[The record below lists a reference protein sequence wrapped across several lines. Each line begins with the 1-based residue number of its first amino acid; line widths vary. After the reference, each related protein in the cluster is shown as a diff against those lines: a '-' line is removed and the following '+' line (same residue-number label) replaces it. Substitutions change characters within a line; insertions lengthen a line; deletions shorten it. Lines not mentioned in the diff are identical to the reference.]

1 MTAGVRTLPS
11 GKLQA
16 FVKVRGKFYSET
28 FEKGTNLRELKEW
41 REDKRVAV
49 RTGATIATI
58 DPDVPTFP
66 EDVATYL
73 KLRTSMPTY
82 RTRVQHLTEWA
93 EYFGRRQRS
102 SITPQ
107 MIRARLEALIADGYS
122 AGSVNRRRTA
132 LMSLWTVLDG
142 KSARNPVRDAP
153 KYREPK
159 GEPRALSYL
168 TIYRILVCMRPSKT
182 RTRLRVLAWT
192 GWPHKQIGQLK
203 PEHLD
208 LKRGRAYV
216 TPRRKGG
223 GTQGVWLPLVPGA
236 VVALHA
242 FHQDDC
248 YGKFFTGSMWHSFK
262 TALARLNAH
271 RERLKLRP
279 LKARPYDLRHS
290 FGTWLALQT
299 HDERVVQT
307 LMLHSTAEQSR
318 VYTEAATTP
327 RVDAAIERLRVA
339 TSRPCNPVQPSRVSK
354 ASSTV
359 SRVQRR
365 RKKR

>member
-1 MTAGVRTLPS
+1 VTGIRSLPS

-16 FVKVRGKFYSET
+16 FVKVQGKFYSET
-28 FEKGTNLRELKEW
+28 FDKGTNLKLLKNW

-49 RTGATIATI
+49 RTGAVIATV

-82 RTRVQHLTEWA
+82 GTRVQHLNEWSA
-93 EYFGRRQRS
+93 YFGRRPRA

-107 MIRARLEALIADGYS
+107 MIRARLESLIADGYS

-236 VVALHA
+236 IVALTA
-242 FHQDDC
+242 FHQEDC
-248 YGKFFTGSMWHSFK
+248 HGTFSASSMRHAFLL
-262 TALARLNAH
+262 ALAKLNTH
-271 RERLKLRP
+271 REALKLRP
-279 LKARPYDLRHS
+279 ITARPYDLRHS
-290 FGTWLALQT
+290 FGTWLAMQT

-307 LMLHSTAEQSR
+307 LMLHGTAEQSR
-318 VYTEAATTP
+318 RYTEAATTP
-327 RVDAAIERLRVA
+327 RVDAAISGLR
-339 TSRPCNPVQPSRVSK
+339 TQPSKGFQGNSK
-354 ASSTV
+354 ALAV
-359 SRVQRR
+359 KRKARKRR
-365 RKKR
+365 